1 MTKTPAERHDS
12 TLRPPRRPLDPT
24 TIPAVSVGYG
34 SGCHETGTWYR
45 AYLRDAPGGQRD
57 CRYFSSGSGRYDISF
72 PGGTLN
78 LAGTEEVAI
87 REKLGA
93 ELINR
98 DMVPMDEFDGVYV
111 ARVQLP
117 RVFKVADFRQAFGGF
132 APGDI
137 SSALFHAEGY
147 SVTQQW
153 AEAVRE
159 AGLEGIIARSRFS
172 SGSAL
177 YLFGTSGE
185 NREFGSIGGEETALS
200 VARAIPFFPEIV
212 SVEEEEFEFE

>member
-1 MTKTPAERHDS
+1 MPTERHES
-12 TLRPPRRPLDPT
+12 TLLPPNRPLDLSR
-24 TIPAVSVGYG
+24 IPAISVGYG
-34 SGCHETGTWYR
+34 GEEPGTWYR
-45 AYLRDAPGGQRD
+45 SYQKYVGDTKRD
-57 CRYFSSGSGRYDISF
+57 CRYFSPKRGRFDLNM
-72 PGGTLN
+72 PNGTRN
-78 LAGTEEVAI
+78 LASTPEAAL
-87 REKLGA
+87 RERLGPR
-93 ELINR
+93 LIGLIALPMNR
-98 DMVPMDEFDGVYV
+98 FDGVYV

>member
-1 MTKTPAERHDS
+1 MPTERHES
-12 TLRPPRRPLDPT
+12 TLLPPNRPLDLSG
-24 TIPAVSVGYG
+24 IPAISVGYG
-34 SGCHETGTWYR
+34 GEEPGTWYR
-45 AYLRDAPGGQRD
+45 SYQKYVGDTKRD
-57 CRYFSSGSGRYDISF
+57 CRYFSPKRGRFDLNM
-72 PGGTLN
+72 PNGTLN
-78 LAGTEEVAI
+78 LASTPEAAL
-87 REKLGA
+87 RERLGPR
-93 ELINR
+93 LIGLIALPMNR
-98 DMVPMDEFDGVYV
+98 FDGVYV

-177 YLFGTSGE
+177 YLLELAAKT
-185 NREFGSIGGEETALS
+185 GSLAALAAKRQHS
-200 VARAIPFFPEIV
+200 A
-212 SVEEEEFEFE
+212 

>member
-1 MTKTPAERHDS
+1 
-12 TLRPPRRPLDPT
+12 
-24 TIPAVSVGYG
+24 
-34 SGCHETGTWYR
+34 
-45 AYLRDAPGGQRD
+45 
-57 CRYFSSGSGRYDISF
+57 
-72 PGGTLN
+72 
-78 LAGTEEVAI
+78 
-87 REKLGA
+87 
-93 ELINR
+93 
-98 DMVPMDEFDGVYV
+98 MDEFDGVYV

>member
-1 MTKTPAERHDS
+1 MPTERHES
-12 TLRPPRRPLDPT
+12 TLLPPNRPLDLSG
-24 TIPAVSVGYG
+24 IPAISVGYG
-34 SGCHETGTWYR
+34 GEEPGTWYR
-45 AYLRDAPGGQRD
+45 SYQKYVDDTERD
-57 CRYFSSGSGRYDISF
+57 CRYFSPERGRFDLNM
-72 PGGTLN
+72 PNGTLN
-78 LAGTEEVAI
+78 LASTPEAAL
-87 REKLGA
+87 RERLGPR
-93 ELINR
+93 LIGLIALPMNR
-98 DMVPMDEFDGVYV
+98 FDGVYV

-137 SSALFHAEGY
+137 SSALSHAEGY

-177 YLFGTSGE
+177 YLFGASGE

-200 VARAIPFFPEIV
+200 VARAIPFLPEIV

>member
-1 MTKTPAERHDS
+1 MPTERHES
-12 TLRPPRRPLDPT
+12 TLLPPNRPLDLSG
-24 TIPAVSVGYG
+24 IPAISVGYG
-34 SGCHETGTWYR
+34 GEEPGTWYR
-45 AYLRDAPGGQRD
+45 SYQKYVDDTERD
-57 CRYFSSGSGRYDISF
+57 CRYFSPERGRFDLNM
-72 PGGTLN
+72 PNGTLN
-78 LAGTEEVAI
+78 LASTPEAAL
-87 REKLGA
+87 RERLGPR
-93 ELINR
+93 LIGLIALPMNR
-98 DMVPMDEFDGVYV
+98 FDGVYV

-137 SSALFHAEGY
+137 SSALSHAEGY

-177 YLFGTSGE
+177 YLFGT
-185 NREFGSIGGEETALS
+185 A
-200 VARAIPFFPEIV
+200 
-212 SVEEEEFEFE
+212 